1 MLPYFLSEGIVYLV
15 MQPREK
21 KSFFLASSKETCGL
35 SGRTNKGKDL
45 KNVPYLF
52 APLPSQ
58 DLVSRDL
65 IAQVSRRPKIPKLG
79 LFDGVAG
86 CDTISFLTYRIV
98 RKIFPSLTHLVREH
112 CQISKCISVIFPG
125 QILLDQPSSS

>member
-1 MLPYFLSEGIVYLV
+1 MPYFLSEGIVYLV

-79 LFDGVAG
+79 LFDGGGWLRYHFFSYLQDCAENIPIAYASG
-86 CDTISFLTYRIV
+86 KRALSNF
-98 RKIFPSLTHLVREH
+98 
-112 CQISKCISVIFPG
+112 
-125 QILLDQPSSS
+125 